1 MELIIQLLISMV
13 FSAYFSGMEIAF
25 VSSNKLR
32 FEMEK
37 TNNVSSYILS
47 VFYRHSNNFISTMLV
62 GNNIAL
68 VIYGIL
74 MAQLIEHYI
83 LADVISNQAL
93 LVPIETVI
101 STLIILVTGEFL
113 PKTLFKINPNATLK
127 FFSVPTFV
135 CYIILYPISRFSS
148 MLSSGILHLVGVK
161 TNKEDREKAFTKV
174 DLDYFIQSSIEEKEG
189 EEIDN
194 EIKIFRNALDFSNVK
209 IRDCMIPRTEI
220 IAVDFDTPLTE
231 LKKVF
236 IENGISKI
244 IVYKENIDNI
254 VGYIHSS
261 EMFRSNDE
269 WQNGIRSIP
278 LCLKQWLPTS

>member
-1 MELIIQLLISMV
+1 M
-13 FSAYFSGMEIAF
+13 
-25 VSSNKLR
+25 
-32 FEMEK
+32 
-37 TNNVSSYILS
+37 
-47 VFYRHSNNFISTMLV
+47 
-62 GNNIAL
+62 
-68 VIYGIL
+68 
-74 MAQLIEHYI
+74 
-83 LADVISNQAL
+83 
-93 LVPIETVI
+93 
-101 STLIILVTGEFL
+101 
-113 PKTLFKINPNATLK
+113 
-127 FFSVPTFV
+127 
-135 CYIILYPISRFSS
+135 
-148 MLSSGILHLVGVK
+148 GVK

-174 DLDYFIQSSIEEKEG
+174 DLDYFIQSSIEEGKEG

-261 EMFRSNDE
+261 EMFRSNNE

-278 LCLKQWLPTS
+278 FVPETMAAHN

>member
-1 MELIIQLLISMV
+1 
-13 FSAYFSGMEIAF
+13 
-25 VSSNKLR
+25 
-32 FEMEK
+32 MEK

-93 LVPIETVI
+93 LVSIETII
-101 STLIILVTGEFL
+101 STLIILVTGEFI
-113 PKTLFKINPNATLK
+113 PKTLFKLNPNATLK
-127 FFSVPTFV
+127 AFSLPAFI
-135 CYIILYPISRFSS
+135 CYILLYPISRFSS
-148 MLSSGILHLVGVK
+148 VLSSGILHLVGVK

-174 DLDYFIQSSIEEKEG
+174 DLDYFIQSSIEEGKEG

-220 IAVDFDTPLTE
+220 IAVDSETSLAE
-231 LKKVF
+231 LKKY
-236 IENGISKI
+236 S
-244 IVYKENIDNI
+244 
-254 VGYIHSS
+254 
-261 EMFRSNDE
+261 
-269 WQNGIRSIP
+269 
-278 LCLKQWLPTS
+278 

>member
-1 MELIIQLLISMV
+1 
-13 FSAYFSGMEIAF
+13 MEIAF

-113 PKTLFKINPNATLK
+113 PKHSSRLIPMLLWNFSACLHLHATSYSTLSAVFIVAFKRYSSSCGGKDKQRRPRKGFYKSRFGL
-127 FFSVPTFV
+127 
-135 CYIILYPISRFSS
+135 LYP
-148 MLSSGILHLVGVK
+148 K
-161 TNKEDREKAFTKV
+161 
-174 DLDYFIQSSIEEKEG
+174 
-189 EEIDN
+189 
-194 EIKIFRNALDFSNVK
+194 
-209 IRDCMIPRTEI
+209 
-220 IAVDFDTPLTE
+220 
-231 LKKVF
+231 
-236 IENGISKI
+236 
-244 IVYKENIDNI
+244 
-254 VGYIHSS
+254 
-261 EMFRSNDE
+261 
-269 WQNGIRSIP
+269 
-278 LCLKQWLPTS
+278 